1 MWIRMKR
8 QIFDILRRLGGE
20 VPNDSALLREHI
32 FKTYLWLRRGMGLIA
47 FAFPFL
53 LVGVGWLVYGLPWQD
68 SMSAYYWAPIEKGEE
83 SGDAPMRVWFVGLL
97 FALATCLFLYKGYTR
112 LEDSALNV
120 AAVCAFLVA
129 LVPMCWTTE
138 SECPSWRKLHGG
150 SAIVFFVLLA
160 SVSILHALYALGWLQ
175 GGSRRPR
182 SKYWLWY
189 VGTALVMVLS
199 PIGAGIFFETNPAR
213 TFWTEVAGI
222 VAFCIFWG
230 VQSWQIHNSGFD
242 QELAQ
247 RE

>member
-1 MWIRMKR
+1 MVATRKSLGDPNVGDPLNVSEDR
-8 QIFDILRRLGGE
+8 VQLRKHMFSTYRSMRIGML
-20 VPNDSALLREHI
+20 VIAL
-32 FKTYLWLRRGMGLIA
+32 
-47 FAFPFL
+47 AFP
-53 LVGVGWLVYGLPWQD
+53 LVLWIVGGVVYGLSLQD
-68 SMSAYYWAPIEKGEE
+68 SMSAYYWASIKEGGGP
-83 SGDAPMRVWFVGLL
+83 PMRVWFVGIL